1 LARCGAF
8 VCAGVCR
15 STPTL
20 GLPMLRIESL
30 RSTPCVVGCTAREL
44 AARQSAALTER
55 FTVPHERALRG
66 ARLRRLSPSKFI
78 RCAGAVTRAGCVWQA
93 RCSSLALPQA
103 AGPGRGSVQAP
114 ASPVPVASAR
124 CGTKRSHTFAHRP
137 PRPRLRS
144 RLWPNPSFERTAT
157 GGRRWRAAGC
167 SSAPVSA
174 AQLQR

>member
-1 LARCGAF
+1 MPRQASPA
-8 VCAGVCR
+8 ASCR
-15 STPTL
+15 SCRTL
-20 GLPMLRIESL
+20 GLAMLRIESL

-55 FTVPHERALRG
+55 FAVPHACALSG

-78 RCAGAVTRAGCVWQA
+78 RCAGAVTNAGRVWQ
-93 RCSSLALPQA
+93 RWCSSLALPQA
-103 AGPGRGSVQAP
+103 AEPGRGSVQAL

-124 CGTKRSHTFAHRP
+124 LGTRRSHASAHRP

-144 RLWPNPSFERTAT
+144 KLWPNKSFERTAT
-157 GGRRWRAAGC
+157 GGRHWRAAGR